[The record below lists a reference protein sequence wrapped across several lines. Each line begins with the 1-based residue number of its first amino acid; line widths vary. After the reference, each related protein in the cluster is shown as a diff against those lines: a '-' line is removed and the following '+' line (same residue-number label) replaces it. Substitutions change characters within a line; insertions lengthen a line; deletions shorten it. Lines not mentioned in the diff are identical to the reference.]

1 MRRRL
6 QAERLLLTIRLCMKS
21 GGQIGDLTESCPS
34 NARFTQSRVVIVMFV
49 VVVVV
54 FAVAVAVV
62 VVVIAFVVVGMFFC
76 CWCHFTLLPPR
87 SFEKKDQL

>member
-1 MRRRL
+1 MQRTL
-6 QAERLLLTIRLCMKS
+6 GLCMKT

-34 NARFTQSRVVIVMFV
+34 NARFTRRRVVVVMFVV

-54 FAVAVAVV
+54 FAVAVV
-62 VVVIAFVVVGMFFC
+62 VVVIAVVVVGMFFC